1 MPKSRVKSAY
11 MRAAQH
17 AGKYQ
22 KSLYDAIAS
31 SYEGQQQVQGIAL
44 KDKAFQQNI
53 ALGGQ
58 LLQLGQSIKDKRDY
72 NKEMETYVGEVEKQ
86 TGTPL
91 IYERTSLLDVLSGKD
106 DLKNLFEEKFRF
118 GDEELTKGQIEARAM
133 MSMHDEDYEY
143 KGEASGWEYGTE
155 TRGLAG
161 SQRIG
166 YKYGSLMD
174 EETAS
179 AVGEKIYDKT
189 GFSSW
194 STKLKVLGDI
204 MESDANLKTEGFDR
218 GRWFNPEERDAYK
231 QQKKIYESEGST
243 EKQKEL
249 AAEKL
254 EDMYSLVNERMNW
267 EDVKGFI
274 RKRESSTPYDVNK
287 NLDKSGKITS
297 YDIGPYQIN
306 SRWVEE
312 GEGSFQFTEEGGPY
326 ALYDDINKYLDEQ
339 VVNMAVVEPNYNF
352 GKREGFYSPD
362 MNEKNPLKRFGSAV
376 KNIDWDDLVGKD
388 SIFRKYRNQAPIDP
402 FAGDDEHTK
411 RFDSLSK
418 AGLINEYWEIYN

>member
-1 MPKSRVKSAY
+1 MAPPLIAIGAGVSAAGSL
-11 MRAAQH
+11 MAGQAAMA

-174 EETAS
+174 EETGS
-179 AVGEKIYDKT
+179 AVGEKIYHKT
-189 GFSSW
+189 GFYSW
-194 STKLKVLGDI
+194 S
-204 MESDANLKTEGFDR
+204 
-218 GRWFNPEERDAYK
+218 
-231 QQKKIYESEGST
+231 
-243 EKQKEL
+243 
-249 AAEKL
+249 
-254 EDMYSLVNERMNW
+254 
-267 EDVKGFI
+267 
-274 RKRESSTPYDVNK
+274 
-287 NLDKSGKITS
+287 
-297 YDIGPYQIN
+297 
-306 SRWVEE
+306 
-312 GEGSFQFTEEGGPY
+312 
-326 ALYDDINKYLDEQ
+326 
-339 VVNMAVVEPNYNF
+339 
-352 GKREGFYSPD
+352 
-362 MNEKNPLKRFGSAV
+362 
-376 KNIDWDDLVGKD
+376 
-388 SIFRKYRNQAPIDP
+388 
-402 FAGDDEHTK
+402 
-411 RFDSLSK
+411 
-418 AGLINEYWEIYN
+418 